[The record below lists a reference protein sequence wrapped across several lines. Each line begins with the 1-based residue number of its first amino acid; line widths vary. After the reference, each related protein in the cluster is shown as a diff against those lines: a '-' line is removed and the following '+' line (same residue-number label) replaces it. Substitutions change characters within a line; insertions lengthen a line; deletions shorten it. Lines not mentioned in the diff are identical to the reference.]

1 MLKNEIIKPVMQKTI
16 DKFFEVCRAGAF
28 INNPSQAQRA
38 IRSIDGYQKIKS
50 KEIRDLACNTNLNKP
65 IEAIDL
71 LLQLVVAVLVDMRQC
86 HENEKKLS
94 ILLRE
99 VLSPIGCYFTNLET
113 NDSDKVTKKHKVY
126 VSKSVISLLEKGEK
140 PVVIYEHKVPIK
152 VMRKEMICNCRSP
165 ESVFEYLKNN
175 LKGVYITKNE
185 DQALNELKLTA
196 SIPDNGDRYTDAK
209 IELHE
214 KPVFFRRGHSSMK
227 SIRKHA

>member
-1 MLKNEIIKPVMQKTI
+1 MQKTI

-50 KEIRDLACNTNLNKP
+50 KEIRDLACITNLNKP

-71 LLQLVVAVLVDMRQC
+71 LLQLVVVVLVDMSQC

-94 ILLRE
+94 VLLRE
-99 VLSPIGCYFTNLET
+99 VLSPIGCYFTNIDT
-113 NDSDKVTKKHKVY
+113 NDSDKGTKAFKVY
-126 VSKSVISLLEKGEK
+126 VSKNIISLLEKGEK
-140 PVVIYEHKVPIK
+140 PVVIFEHKVPIK
-152 VMRKEMICNCRSP
+152 VMREEMILNCHSP

-185 DQALNELKLTA
+185 DQTLNELKLTA
-196 SIPDNGDRYTDAK
+196 SRSENGDRYTAAN
-209 IELHE
+209 IELYE
-214 KPVFFRRGHSSMK
+214 KPVFFRRGQSSMN

>member
-1 MLKNEIIKPVMQKTI
+1 MQKTI

-50 KEIRDLACNTNLNKP
+50 KEIRDLACITNLNKP

-71 LLQLVVAVLVDMRQC
+71 LLQLLVVVLVDMRQC

-94 ILLRE
+94 VLLRE
-99 VLSPIGCYFTNLET
+99 VLSPIGCYFTNIDT
-113 NDSDKVTKKHKVY
+113 NDSDKGTKAFKVY
-126 VSKSVISLLEKGEK
+126 VSKNIISLLEKGEK
-140 PVVIYEHKVPIK
+140 PVVIFEHKVPIK
-152 VMRKEMICNCRSP
+152 VMREEMILNCHSP

-185 DQALNELKLTA
+185 DQTLNELKLTA
-196 SIPDNGDRYTDAK
+196 SRSENGDRYTAAN
-209 IELHE
+209 IELYE
-214 KPVFFRRGHSSMK
+214 KPVFFRRGQSSMN